1 MSQWLP
7 PAHFLA
13 IQLLTGTT
21 VAFTPA
27 NSPFRTIASL
37 LTVILAY
44 CMQLSA
50 KTHLQ
55 GTRFGAPLV
64 AMCWMNVLNGID
76 LLVLTRADYEKQ
88 LAYNT
93 KQNNQITPKSPQK
106 GDNSLKDKYL
116 WSLNLSFNYRRI
128 NTPWQIHALTT
139 FTKGQPP
146 TRARFLTT
154 SLLKLAASIAIIQLF
169 TLETTDPYLGRAVD
183 KLPVR
188 PEEILL
194 PFWYHTAWDRNDL
207 VLRILF
213 TLSFGIVARAFI
225 VAGYTAA
232 AVIAVGFFG
241 QEPRMWPPVA
251 GGLVDG
257 WSVRRFWGKTWHQTL
272 RQLLCSNA
280 DFVSGSLLR
289 LPVRFQWCF
298 RVIFAFLVSGLV
310 HMCMD
315 VGFGVRIDES
325 GALWFFALQILG
337 VAGEMLAE
345 KLLAPVSVYMSTR
358 VRRGVGYVWV
368 AAFMVWT
375 LPVWIYPIL
384 VQLYADGVRM
394 MSPFLGLRGWDV

>member
-1 MSQWLP
+1 MPQWIP
-7 PAHFLA
+7 PAQFLA

-27 NSPFRTIASL
+27 NSPLRSIASFVVL
-37 LTVILAY
+37 ILAY
-44 CMQLSA
+44 CMQSSA
-50 KTHLQ
+50 NAHLH

-76 LLVLTRADYEKQ
+76 LLVLTRADYDKQ

-93 KQNNQITPKSPQK
+93 KQKPTSKDKSPHEPQTK
-106 GDNSLKDKYL
+106 SLIDKYL

-139 FTKGQPP
+139 FNKTP
-146 TRARFLTT
+146 TRTRFLLT
-154 SLLKLAASIAIIQLF
+154 SLLKLTISIAIIQLF

-188 PEEILL
+188 PDEILL
-194 PFWYHTAWDRNDL
+194 PFRYHVGWGKDDL
-207 VLRILF
+207 FLRFLF

-225 VAGYTAA
+225 VTGYTAA
-232 AVIAVGFFG
+232 AVVAVALG
-241 QEPRMWPPVA
+241 QEPSMWPPVG
-251 GGLVDG
+251 GGLLDA
-257 WSVRRFWGKTWHQTL
+257 WSIRRFWGKTWHQTL

-280 DFVSGSLLR
+280 DFVSGSILR

-310 HMCMD
+310 HTGMD

-345 KLLAPVSVYMSTR
+345 RLLGPVSVFLSR
-358 VRRGVGYVWV
+358 GVRRGVGFVWV
-368 AAFMVWT
+368 AVFMLWT

-394 MSPFLGLRGWDV
+394 MSPFLGLGVWDV